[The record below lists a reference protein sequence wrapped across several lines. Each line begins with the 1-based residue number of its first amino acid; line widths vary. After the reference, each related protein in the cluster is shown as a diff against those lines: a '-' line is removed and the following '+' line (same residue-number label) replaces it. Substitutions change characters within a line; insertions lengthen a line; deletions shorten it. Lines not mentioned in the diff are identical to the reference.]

1 MPAGWVT
8 AALSNRPADRAGM
21 NGKIDTAIAGRF
33 YTHLNV
39 VPDVDELL
47 EYASQQ
53 TPPWDARLYA
63 FLDFRGRPTM
73 NDGNLET
80 AGLIH
85 QYPDGNPP
93 KGHIAI
99 ASPRTWNAVN
109 SILSANLGD
118 LEHVTIEGA
127 VGKAAAA
134 ELTGFLNVC
143 NGLTDISV
151 ALHSPDSDQ
160 ATVPTELSAQYA
172 TAVMLAKRCNKENIG
187 NAVTFIRRMS
197 QGDELES
204 IFFKIVT
211 MRDEAFFDT
220 AEYIQFKVDNNL

>member
-1 MPAGWVT
+1 MAKP
-8 AALSNRPADRAGM
+8 
-21 NGKIDTAIAGRF
+21 
-33 YTHLNV
+33 H
-39 VPDVDELL
+39 
-47 EYASQQ
+47 
-53 TPPWDARLYA
+53 
-63 FLDFRGRPTM
+63 
-73 NDGNLET
+73 
-80 AGLIH
+80 
-85 QYPDGNPP
+85 
-93 KGHIAI
+93 
-99 ASPRTWNAVN
+99 
-109 SILSANLGD
+109 
-118 LEHVTIEGA
+118 
-127 VGKAAAA
+127 
-134 ELTGFLNVC
+134 
-143 NGLTDISV
+143 GLTDISV